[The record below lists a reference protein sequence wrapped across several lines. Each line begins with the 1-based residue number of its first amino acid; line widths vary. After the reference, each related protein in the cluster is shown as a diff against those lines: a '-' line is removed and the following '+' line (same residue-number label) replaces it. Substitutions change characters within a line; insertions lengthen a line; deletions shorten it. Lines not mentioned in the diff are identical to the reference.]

1 MAGFN
6 YTYKDIVDALKSI
19 GITKGDTLFIH
30 SNIGFFGRMENVK
43 KPEELCDGFLK
54 ALQEA
59 VGEEG
64 TVVVPTF
71 SYSFCHNE
79 VYDAKMTPTTCGM
92 LPEYMRKQGNVIRSN
107 DPNFSVAA
115 VGKLAQYYTENP
127 AHESFGEGSF
137 WERFLENKGK
147 ILCMNMDCGSTFVH
161 YIEHLNQVPYRYN
174 KAFNGVW
181 IDENGEEKR
190 DYFVHY
196 VCSMEKPEDV
206 AYFVRLDEK
215 CHAAGICSSTSLGK
229 GTMLVMD
236 SDKYVEF
243 ISETLK
249 TEPRFLTVGGDV
261 FEENR

>member
-6 YTYKDIVDALKSI
+6 YTYIDIVNALKSI
-19 GITKGDTLFIH
+19 GIKQGDTLFIH
-30 SNIGFFGRMENVK
+30 SNIGFFGRMENIK
-43 KPEELCDGFLK
+43 KPEELCEGFMNALK
-54 ALQEA
+54 EA

-71 SYSFCHNE
+71 SYSFCHGE
-79 VYDAKMTPTTCGM
+79 VYDAKTTPTNCGM
-92 LPEYMRKQGNVIRSN
+92 LPEYMRKQDGVLRSD
-107 DPNFSVAA
+107 DPNFSIASF
-115 VGKLAQYYTENP
+115 GRLAEYYTKNP

-181 IDENGEEKR
+181 IDKDGKERK

-196 VCSMEKPEDV
+196 VCSMDEPDDV

-215 CHAAGICSSTSLGK
+215 CHKKSICKSAFLGK

-236 SDKYVEF
+236 SDEYVDF

-249 TEPRFLTVGGDV
+249 TEPRFLTAGGDK
-261 FEENR
+261 FE

>member
-6 YTYKDIVDALKSI
+6 YTYTDIVDALKSV
-19 GITKGDTLFIH
+19 GIKEGDTLFIH
-30 SNIGFFGRMENVK
+30 SNIGFYGRMENVK
-43 KPEELCDGFLK
+43 KPEELCDGFLR
-54 ALQEA
+54 ALCKV
-59 VGEEG
+59 VGTEG
-64 TVVVPTF
+64 TVVMPTF

-79 VYDAKMTPTTCGM
+79 VYDAKTTPTTCGM
-92 LPEYMRKQGNVIRSN
+92 LPEYMRKQEGVIRSN

-115 VGKLAQYYTENP
+115 IGKLAEYYTENP

-137 WERFLENKGK
+137 WERFLKNKGK

-161 YIEHLNQVPYRYN
+161 YIEHLNHVPYRYN
-174 KAFNGVW
+174 KAFNGIW

-215 CHAAGICSSTSLGK
+215 CHAAGICKSASLGK
-229 GTMLVMD
+229 GTLLVMD
-236 SDKYVEF
+236 SEKYVDF
-243 ISETLK
+243 ISSTLK
-249 TEPRFLTVGGDV
+249 TEPRFLTVGGDKV
-261 FEENR
+261 E